1 MRAPSFAGSAN
12 LVTAGGL
19 PFTALFFGDG
29 TSNGRLF
36 WLGSLAVI
44 AAASLLWAGPV
55 PVPRAYGAAVLA
67 LLGGLTL
74 WVGLSMWWSVAP
86 DLSWNAFDRL
96 LAYSAF
102 AALGLLACRVPGPA
116 R

>member
-1 MRAPSFAGSAN
+1 MRAPSFAGSAT
-12 LVTAGGL
+12 LVSAGGL
-19 PFTALFFGDG
+19 LFTALFFGDG

-55 PVPRAYGAAVLA
+55 PVPRAWGAAALA

-74 WVGLSMWWSVAP
+74 WAGLSMWWSVAP
-86 DLSWNAFDRL
+86 DLSWDAFNRL
-96 LAYSAF
+96 LASCAF
-102 AALGLLACRVPGPA
+102 TALGLLA
-116 R
+116 